1 MNPFSWWR
9 TLRQH
14 PVYLREKG
22 QWGKPNPYYETL
34 QRYSPLVIIA
44 VAFLGVCG
52 ASGNPALLA
61 GEQDMFAVWCL
72 MCLPGIALSAMVL
85 FGSLMVPAL
94 TAPSISQEVATG
106 TWEILQVAPVSGRQ
120 IVLAKL
126 FGALARLRFFWLVLF
141 ALSMF
146 QGLLMVCSVSLTV
159 PAYAVWSWLLGVS
172 IMLRPWLEVLFA
184 GMVGMLSSLVVRSAA
199 MALVISYTAVLLFKL
214 LNNPILWLLIAGW
227 LGRDRQIALASTI
240 LPTFLY
246 GLAVL
251 ASSILLLARADRL
264 EYAL

>member
-34 QRYSPLVIIA
+34 QRYSPLILIA
-44 VAFLGVCG
+44 VVLLGVCG

-61 GEQDMFAVWCL
+61 GDEDMFAVWCL
-72 MCLPGIALSAMVL
+72 MCLPGMALTALVL
-85 FGSLMVPAL
+85 FGSLMIPAL
-94 TAPSISQEVATG
+94 TAPSVSQEVVSG
-106 TWEILQVAPVSGRQ
+106 TWEILRVTPVSSRQ

-126 FGALARLRFFWLVLF
+126 FGALSRLQMFWILLF
-141 ALSMF
+141 ALSLF
-146 QGLLMVCSVSLTV
+146 QGFLMACSISLTV

-184 GMVGMLSSLVVRSAA
+184 GVVGMLSSLVVRSA
-199 MALVISYTAVLLFKL
+199 MVALVISYTAVLLFKL
-214 LNNPILWLLIAGW
+214 LNNPILWLLVAGW
-227 LGRDRQIALASTI
+227 FGRDRQMALVSTI

-251 ASSILLLARADRL
+251 MGGILLLIQAERL